1 MPFSFATLDRGPLP
15 VFLAVLVV
23 ALAARVELPM
33 VPVPMSLQTLAVLLA
48 GAWLGPGRGALA
60 LALYLAAGAA
70 GLPAFAGGAAGPAHL
85 LGPTAGYLGGF
96 VAAAAL
102 VGWAARR
109 GVTARFG
116 GAVAAGLVGHG
127 LVLGLGTAV
136 LVGFV
141 DGPAAAAT
149 AGLWPFL
156 PGALAK
162 SLAFAA
168 ILRVLPSPHRAP
180 PRVPHGEE
188 PRIR

>member
-1 MPFSFATLDRGPLP
+1 MAGATLRGPSLEAARMPFSSAALDRGPLP
-15 VFLAVLVV
+15 LFLAVLAV
-23 ALAARVELPM
+23 AVAGRIEVPM

-85 LGPTAGYLGGF
+85 LGPTAGYLAGF

-102 VGWAARR
+102 AGLAARR
-109 GVTARFG
+109 GWTARFS
-116 GAVAAGLVGHG
+116 GAVATGLVGHA

-136 LVGFV
+136 LARFL
-141 DGPAAAAT
+141 DGPATAAT

-168 ILRVLPSPHRAP
+168 ILRVLPPKP
-180 PRVPHGEE
+180 
-188 PRIR
+188 